1 MDLEVKYEK
10 SVAEFPLE
18 TRGGSAGIDLY
29 VAEDVSMKKGDFKL
43 ISMGVVVKVP
53 KGFYTELVPRSST
66 FKKYG
71 LIQTNSVGIIDNSYC
86 GNDDI
91 IKMPVFATRDT
102 EVKRGDRI
110 CQLLVK
116 KDYSLDVDIVR
127 VETMSESNRGG
138 FGSTDMEVRKFTK
151 EKLI

>member
-116 KDYSLDVDIVR
+116 KDYR
-127 VETMSESNRGG
+127 C
-138 FGSTDMEVRKFTK
+138 
-151 EKLI
+151 

>member
-1 MDLEVKYEK
+1 MNLEVKYEK

-18 TRGGSAGIDLY
+18 TREGSAGIDLY

-43 ISMGVVVKVP
+43 ISMGVVVRVP

-86 GNDDI
+86 GNEDI

-116 KDYSLDVDIVR
+116 KDYSLDVDIVG

-138 FGSTDMEVRKFTK
+138 FGSTDTEVRRFTK